1 MPPMRR
7 LTLALLSA
15 VLVAA
20 LAQREVRADSARVPA
35 GTDQAAPS
43 RMAPAERG
51 PVLLELFTSQGC
63 SACPPA
69 DRLLASL
76 AGQAGLL
83 VLSFH
88 VSYWDHMGWSDPF
101 AIPASTRRQ
110 RGYARAM
117 RSRSIYTPQVI
128 VQGFAATVGSDE
140 ARLMALVREAA
151 PSVAL
156 AIALE
161 PGPTERLSVS
171 IPEVAEASAPLELW
185 AVMFSG
191 HDGRFVHQGENAGH
205 MLQHAN
211 VVRQAAVVAVVERTP
226 ALVQFDRPDVRA
238 DGVALILQGR
248 NLGPVVGTGFLS
260 LR

>member
-1 MPPMRR
+1 MLAMRR
-7 LTLALLSA
+7 LVLTLLLAITASALT
-15 VLVAA
+15 
-20 LAQREVRADSARVPA
+20 QGPVRAQASAEPQEA
-35 GTDQAAPS
+35 K
-43 RMAPAERG
+43 RG

-69 DRLLASL
+69 DKLLASL
-76 AGQAGLL
+76 APREDLI

-117 RSRSIYTPQVI
+117 RSRSIYTPQMI
-128 VQGFAATVGSDE
+128 IQGAAAAVGSDE
-140 ARLMALVREAA
+140 ARIATLVREAA

-156 AIALE
+156 EIARE
-161 PGPTERLSVS
+161 MAGTERISVT
-171 IPEVAEASAPLELW
+171 IPEIAAASAPLELW
-185 AVMFSG
+185 AVVFSSA
-191 HDGRFVHQGENAGH
+191 DGRFVPQGENAGH

-211 VVRQAAVVAVVERTP
+211 VVRHAGIVAVVERTP
-226 ALVQFDRPDVRA
+226 ALMQFDRPDMAA
-238 DGVALILQGR
+238 DGIALILQGR
-248 NLGPVVGTGFLS
+248 NLGPVVGTGRLS